1 MASSASRSGASTDSE
16 DHCRL
21 SGRRQQIQKY
31 LIGTRSLTRILGIT
45 MMGSSPVFYRIPVT
59 TLCQQRC
66 GWGVPCG
73 AHHTHYPVL
82 GQRLTEGMCNLDNW
96 MTILLCYELHQ

>member
-21 SGRRQQIQKY
+21 SGRRQQIQKF
-31 LIGTRSLTRILGIT
+31 LIGTLSLTRILGI
-45 MMGSSPVFYRIPVT
+45 
-59 TLCQQRC
+59 
-66 GWGVPCG
+66 VPCG
-73 AHHTHYPVL
+73 AHHTYSPVL